1 MNEDRYPDGSYAK
14 APRNKLTASS
24 DGGAD
29 SLSVYMNERSVRS
42 NPTYQWW
49 LTALLSAN
57 FGFVLFDR
65 NALSFLMP
73 FVQPELGLNNT
84 QIGVLAG
91 CLSLTWALSAF
102 GVGLIADHFGSRK
115 RPLLVCTVAFAL
127 CSFASGLAPGFA
139 AMLGARLVMGVAEGG
154 IMPLSQLLIASQ
166 VDERHR
172 GVAMGI
178 AQGLG
183 SSLMGSF
190 VAPVVLVG
198 FATAFGWRYAFFLT
212 AAPALVVAVLMAA
225 VIRDTPPHLTPS
237 EHPPKPNGSLREILA
252 DGNIARCAVLSVLFV
267 AYLVVCWSFMPLYL
281 TKVRAYDASTMSW
294 LMGALGIAAT
304 LYSFVLPALS
314 DRIGRRIIVAVV
326 PILSLIL
333 PLGALFYSGPPWTLA
348 LIFFIGWAFTGAM
361 PLVMATIPSESV
373 TARNIAAAL
382 GICMGGSE
390 ILGGV
395 LSPLIAGSLADRIG
409 LQAPLYVLLG
419 FALLGSI
426 VSLGLRETAPR
437 VLARGAV
444 EME

>member
-1 MNEDRYPDGSYAK
+1 MPIDHQVNT
-14 APRNKLTASS
+14 TAALMS
-24 DGGAD
+24 
-29 SLSVYMNERSVRS
+29 ERSVHP
-42 NPTYQWW
+42 NPAYQWW

-73 FVQPELGLNNT
+73 FVQPDLGLNNT

-91 CLSLTWALSAF
+91 CLSLTWALAAF
-102 GVGLIADHFGSRK
+102 GVGFIADRIGSRK
-115 RPLLVCTVAFAL
+115 RLLVLCSVAFAL
-127 CSFASGLAPGFA
+127 CSFGSGLAPGFA
-139 AMLGARLVMGVAEGG
+139 VMLGTRLVMGVAEGG

-172 GVAMGI
+172 GVAMGV
-178 AQGLG
+178 AQGFG

-190 VAPVVLVG
+190 VAPVVLVS

-212 AAPALVVAVLMAA
+212 AVPAFVVALLMAS
-225 VIRDTPPHLTPS
+225 VIRDTPRSPRPAEESPQPT
-237 EHPPKPNGSLREILA
+237 GSRREALA
-252 DGNIARCAVLSVLFV
+252 DGNIVRCALLSVLFV

-281 TKVRAYDASTMSW
+281 TKIRGYDASTMSW
-294 LMGALGIAAT
+294 LMGVLGIAAT

-314 DRIGRRIIVAVV
+314 DRVGRRIVVTVV

-333 PLGALFYSGPPWTLA
+333 PLGALFYSGPAWILA

-373 TARNIAAAL
+373 AARNIASAL

-409 LQAPLYVLLG
+409 LRAPLYILLA
-419 FALLGSI
+419 FALLSCV
-426 VSLGLRETAPR
+426 VSLGLRETAPALTPRAGNERDGR
-437 VLARGAV
+437 VIDKRTA
-444 EME
+444 